1 MIKSFFKIVASVL
14 LLDGLLFLYLIN
26 EKLYALVILMGIF
39 FAVIHYRILI
49 KRFYIEVLDEVGLL
63 PKIMYLKESFLFRIK
78 SDAKSIA
85 SKLGIF

>member
-26 EKLYALVILMGIF
+26 EKLYALVIFIGIF
-39 FAVIHYRILI
+39 LVVMHYRILI
-49 KRFYIEVLDEVGLL
+49 KRFYIEVLDEIGLL
-63 PKIMYLKESFLFRIK
+63 SKIMYLKESFLFRIK

-85 SKLGIF
+85 TKLGIF

>member
-26 EKLYALVILMGIF
+26 EKLYALVILMGISL
-39 FAVIHYRILI
+39 AVIHYRVLI

-63 PKIMYLKESFLFRIK
+63 PKIMILKESFLFRIK

-85 SKLGIF
+85 TKLGIF